1 MKKQYLTLLLGC
13 TLLTS
18 CALAPEYKQP
28 QDITSQT
35 WNEVADLN
43 EQENTEAQL
52 ADEILWKDFFKSEEL
67 QIVILM
73 GLENNKDLRTAILNI
88 ERASAA
94 YDIQRAERFPKINGD
109 AAADLQGDFDG
120 ETTSELYRV
129 GLGLPY
135 YELDFFGR
143 IRNLSD
149 VALND
154 YLATEAA
161 QQSLTISLI
170 SQIAVSYLQLVT
182 DMENLQLAKETLS
195 AQKQSYDL
203 IKKSYDFGLSTKLDL
218 AQVSISVETA
228 RADLYRFRRLVQ
240 LDKNALV
247 LLLGVNNTADIPLKD
262 NLNSIALLQDIPVGL
277 PSQVLLK
284 RPDIKEA
291 EYKLR
296 GAGANIGAARAN
308 FYPRI
313 ALTGQLG
320 FASENLGDLF
330 DGGGWTFGP
339 TFSLPI
345 FNAGQNKA
353 TLKVAEVDQQI
364 AITAYEKTVQ
374 TAFREVADELAA
386 SETLGKQLEAE
397 RMLVAATQESYD
409 LSFNRYRQGID
420 NYLNVLVAQRE
431 LFTAQQSAIETHR
444 QHLTNQVNL
453 YKVLGGGW
461 KETNNQ

>member
-1 MKKQYLTLLLGC
+1 MKKQYITLLLGC
-13 TLLTS
+13 ALLSS
-18 CALAPEYKQP
+18 CALSPEYKQP
-28 QDITSQT
+28 QGMTSPF
-35 WNEVADLN
+35 WNEASEVA
-43 EQENTEAQL
+43 EQEGAETQL
-52 ADEILWKDFFKSEEL
+52 ASEIPWKDFFKSEEL
-67 QIVILM
+67 QTVISI

-94 YDIQRAERFPKINGD
+94 YDIKRAELYPKINGD
-109 AAADLQGDFDG
+109 AAADLAGDFDG
-120 ETTSELYRV
+120 DMITETYRV

-143 IRNLSD
+143 IKNLSD
-149 VALND
+149 VALNS

-170 SQIAVSYLQLVT
+170 SQIAGSYLQLVT
-182 DMENLQLAKETLS
+182 DMENLQLAKETLT
-195 AQKQSYDL
+195 AQNKSYDL

-240 LDKNALV
+240 LDKNGLV
-247 LLLGVNNTADIPLKD
+247 FLLGVHNTTGIPLKD
-262 NLNSIALLQDIPVGL
+262 KLSSIALLQDIPVGL

-284 RPDIKEA
+284 RPDIKQA
-291 EYKLR
+291 EYNLR

-330 DGGGWTFGP
+330 EGGGWTFGP
-339 TFSLPI
+339 SFSIPI

-353 TLKVAEVDQQI
+353 TLKVAEVDQKI
-364 AITAYEKTVQ
+364 AVTAYEKTVQ

-386 SETLGKQLEAE
+386 SENLGKQLEAE
-397 RMLVAATQESYD
+397 RMLVAATQDSYD

-420 NYLNVLVAQRE
+420 NYLTVLVAQRD
-431 LFTAQQSAIETHR
+431 LFTAQQGAIETHR
-444 QHLTNQVNL
+444 QQLANQINL
-453 YKVLGGGW
+453 YKVLGGGLAI
-461 KETNNQ
+461 KE

>member
-1 MKKQYLTLLLGC
+1 MKKQYITLLLGC
-13 TLLTS
+13 ALLSS
-18 CALAPEYKQP
+18 CALSPEYKQP
-28 QDITSQT
+28 QDMTSPS
-35 WNEVADLN
+35 WNEVAGIA
-43 EQENTEAQL
+43 EQEEAETQL
-52 ADEILWKDFFKSEEL
+52 VSEIPWKDFFKSEEL
-67 QIVILM
+67 QTVISI

-94 YDIQRAERFPKINGD
+94 YDIERAGLYPKINGD
-109 AAADLQGDFDG
+109 AAADLAGDFDG
-120 ETTSELYRV
+120 DTTSELYRV

-143 IRNLSD
+143 IKNLSD
-149 VALND
+149 VALNS

-170 SQIAVSYLQLVT
+170 SQIAASYLQLVT
-182 DMENLQLAKETLS
+182 DIENLQLAKETLA
-195 AQKQSYDL
+195 AQNKSYNL

-228 RADLYRFRRLVQ
+228 RADLFRFRRLVQ

-247 LLLGVNNTADIPLKD
+247 FLLGVHNTKDIPLKD
-262 NLNSIALLQDIPVGL
+262 KLSSIALLQDIPVGL

-284 RPDIKEA
+284 RPDIKQA
-291 EYKLR
+291 EYNLR

-330 DGGGWTFGP
+330 EGGGWTFGP
-339 TFSLPI
+339 SFSIPI

-353 TLKVAEVDQQI
+353 TLKVAEVDQKI
-364 AITAYEKTVQ
+364 AVTAYEKTVQ

-386 SETLGKQLEAE
+386 SENLGKQLEAE
-397 RMLVAATQESYD
+397 RMLVAATQDSYD

-420 NYLNVLVAQRE
+420 NYLTVLVAQRD
-431 LFTAQQSAIETHR
+431 LFTAQQGAIETHR
-444 QHLTNQVNL
+444 QQLANQINL
-453 YKVLGGGW
+453 YKVLGGGLAI
-461 KETNNQ
+461 KE

>member
-13 TLLTS
+13 ALLAS

-28 QDITSQT
+28 QDMTSPF
-35 WNEVADLN
+35 WNEALEVV
-43 EQENTEAQL
+43 EQEDAEPQFAS
-52 ADEILWKDFFKSEEL
+52 EIPWKDFFKSEEL
-67 QIVILM
+67 QAVISI

-88 ERASAA
+88 QRASAL
-94 YDIQRAERFPKINGD
+94 YDIERAGRYPKINGD
-109 AAADLQGDFDG
+109 AAADLAGDFDG
-120 ETTSELYRV
+120 DTTSELYRV

-143 IRNLSD
+143 IKNLSD
-149 VALND
+149 VALNR

-161 QQSLTISLI
+161 QQSLSISLI
-170 SQIAVSYLQLVT
+170 SQIAASYLQLVT
-182 DMENLQLAKETLS
+182 DMENLQLAKETLA
-195 AQKQSYDL
+195 AQNKSYDL

-228 RADLYRFRRLVQ
+228 RSGLFRFRRLVQ
-240 LDKNALV
+240 LDKNGLV
-247 LLLGVNNTADIPLKD
+247 LLLGVHDTTDIPLKYK
-262 NLNSIALLQDIPVGL
+262 LSSIALLQDIPVGL

-284 RPDIKEA
+284 RPDIKQA
-291 EYKLR
+291 EYILR
-296 GAGANIGAARAN
+296 GAGANIGAARAQ

-330 DGGGWTFGP
+330 EGGGWTFGP
-339 TFSLPI
+339 SFSLPI

-353 TLKVAEVDQQI
+353 TLKVAEVDQKI
-364 AITAYEKTVQ
+364 AVTAYEKAVQ

-386 SETLGKQLEAE
+386 SETLGNQLEAE

-420 NYLNVLVAQRE
+420 NYLNVLVAQRD
-431 LFTAQQSAIETHR
+431 LFTAQQGAIETHR
-444 QHLTNQVNL
+444 QQLANQINL
-453 YKVLGGGW
+453 YKVLGGGLAI
-461 KETNNQ
+461 KE